1 MSEEIDELTIQWVE
15 DDGTVTL
22 KELDKKVLS
31 RGSWATVMFLY
42 QDRNRQTGQLAP
54 PRVRIVRYQKRG
66 GRYLP
71 QSKFNISSANQAR
84 QIVEALQRWFPGEP
98 AGDEPAGTED

>member
-22 KELDKKVLS
+22 KELDKQVLS
-31 RGSWATVMFLY
+31 RGSWATVMVLY
-42 QDRNRQTGQLAP
+42 QDRNRQTGEFAP

-66 GRYLP
+66 GRYLA

-84 QIVEALQRWFPGEP
+84 QIVAALERWFPGE
-98 AGDEPAGTED
+98 AGEDEAGGAEE